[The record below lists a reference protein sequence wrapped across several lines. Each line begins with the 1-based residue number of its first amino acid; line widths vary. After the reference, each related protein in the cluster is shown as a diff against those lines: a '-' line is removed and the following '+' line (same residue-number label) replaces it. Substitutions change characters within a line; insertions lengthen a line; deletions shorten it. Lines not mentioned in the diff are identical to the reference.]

1 MGILLC
7 VAAFLLAFLAGR
19 KSLVAGLTTV
29 LAIGYVYGLLRA
41 NFPDPASH
49 FIFDA
54 AVVALYATQLF
65 HRQPPD
71 IVRNTR
77 TLMLWFMLL
86 FAWPVVMLFVPL
98 QDAMVQLV
106 GLRGNIFLLPFLVIG
121 ARLRREEI
129 ARLAFSLAI
138 LNLAVFAVTAVEYR
152 IGIEPF
158 FPRNTNT
165 EIIYSS
171 ADVGAGD
178 QYRIPSTFTGS
189 HAYAGTMVM
198 TLPFLLGAWAMAD
211 TTRRRRVLLIC
222 ASVAAILGVFAAASR
237 VHTIVLAV
245 VLVAAF
251 FSGTIAPGARALL
264 FSVLTS
270 IGIVV
275 LGQERLQRFRTLE
288 DTSFVSQRIV
298 GSVNSSFWDLLFQ
311 YPLGNGLGGG
321 GTSLPFF
328 LQDRVRD
335 RVTMENEYARILLE
349 QSVIGLCL
357 WVAFIGWFV
366 SRRFSAARTGWQM
379 GEHLAWIACCLYFGS
394 AMIGTGLL
402 TSIPQTALLLI
413 CAGWVSS
420 RAPAEWEQ
428 FDREAEFAARAAPS
442 IA

>member
-7 VAAFLLAFLAGR
+7 LVAFIVAFIAGR
-19 KSLVAGLTTV
+19 RSLVAGLTAV
-29 LAIGYVYGLLRA
+29 LAIGYAYGIVRA
-41 NFPDPASH
+41 NYPDPASH

-65 HRQPPD
+65 RRQPPD

-86 FAWPVVMLFVPL
+86 LVWPAIMLFVPL

-106 GLRGNIFLLPFLVIG
+106 GLRGNIFLLPFLVLG

-129 ARLAFSLAI
+129 ARLAFGLAI
-138 LNLAVFAVTAVEYR
+138 LNLIVFAVTAVQYR

-158 FPRNTNT
+158 FPHNSNT
-165 EIIYSS
+165 EIIYIS
-171 ADVGAGD
+171 ADVGTGG

-198 TLPFLLGAWAMAD
+198 TLPFLLGAWAMAE
-211 TTRRRRVLLIC
+211 TTRRRRTLMIC
-222 ASVAAILGVFAAASR
+222 ASIAAILGVFAAASR
-237 VHTIVLAV
+237 VHTIALAAVLA
-245 VLVAAF
+245 AAF
-251 FSGTIAPGARALL
+251 FSGSIAPGARALL
-264 FSVLTS
+264 FSVIS
-270 IGIVV
+270 GVGIVV
-275 LGQERLQRFRTLE
+275 LGQERLQRFTTLE
-288 DTSFVSQRIV
+288 DTSFVSQRIT
-298 GSVNSSFWDLLFQ
+298 GSFNSSFWDLLFQ

-357 WVAFIGWFV
+357 WIAFIGWFV
-366 SRRFSAARTGWQM
+366 SRRFSAARTSWRM

-394 AMIGTGLL
+394 AFIGIGLL

-420 RAPAEWEQ
+420 RAPAEWTQ
-428 FDREAEFAARAAPS
+428 LDREAEGLVAIPS

>member
-1 MGILLC
+1 MGIFLC
-7 VAAFLLAFLAGR
+7 LAAFVIALLAGR
-19 KSLVAGLTTV
+19 RSLVAGLTAV
-29 LAIGYVYGLLRA
+29 LAIGYAYGLLRA

-54 AVVALYATQLF
+54 AVIALYATQLF
-65 HRQPPD
+65 RRQPPD
-71 IVRNTR
+71 IVRNSR
-77 TLMLWFMLL
+77 TVMLWFMLL
-86 FAWPVVMLFVPL
+86 FVWPVFMLFVPL
-98 QDAMVQLV
+98 QDGLVQLV
-106 GLRGNIFLLPFLVIG
+106 GLRGNIFLLPFLIIG

-129 ARLAFSLAI
+129 ARLAFSLAV
-138 LNLAVFAVTAVEYR
+138 LNLIVFAVTAVQYR

-158 FPRNTNT
+158 FPHNSNTDM
-165 EIIYSS
+165 IYNS
-171 ADVGAGD
+171 ADVGSGD

-198 TLPFLLGAWAMAD
+198 TLPFLLGAWAMTD
-211 TTRRRRVLLIC
+211 TSRRRRALMIC
-222 ASVAAILGVFAAASR
+222 ASIAAILGVFAGASR

-251 FSGTIAPGARALL
+251 FSGSIAPGARALL
-264 FSVLTS
+264 FAVLTA
-270 IGIVV
+270 IGVVV
-275 LGQERLQRFRTLE
+275 LGQERLQRFTTLE
-288 DTSFVSQRIV
+288 DTSFVSQRIT

-311 YPLGNGLGGG
+311 YPFGNGLGGG

-349 QSVIGLCL
+349 QGVIGLCL
-357 WVAFIGWFV
+357 WIAFIGWFV
-366 SRRFSAARTGWQM
+366 SRRFSAARTSWKM
-379 GEHLAWIACCLYFGS
+379 GEHLAWIACCLYFDT

-420 RAPAEWEQ
+420 RVPAEWTHL
-428 FDREAEFAARAAPS
+428 DREAEYAAAAPS
-442 IA
+442 LA